1 MDSLGRIA
9 GPLLGSFF
17 FTIEMGLP
25 YLLGGILCLAALL
38 LLLRFRQLDKLSFQ
52 EAAMDTAK

>member
-1 MDSLGRIA
+1 
-9 GPLLGSFF
+9 
-17 FTIEMGLP
+17 
-25 YLLGGILCLAALL
+25 LAALL